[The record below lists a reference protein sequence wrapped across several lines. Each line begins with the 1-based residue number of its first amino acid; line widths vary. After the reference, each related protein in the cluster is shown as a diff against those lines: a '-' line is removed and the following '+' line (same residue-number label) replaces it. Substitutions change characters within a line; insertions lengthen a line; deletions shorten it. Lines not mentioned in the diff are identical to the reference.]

1 MNAVEHDLHFVTLI
15 DPGPETPVRF
25 AMHLNASV
33 GRSSQP
39 SVVNQNARTTDA
51 CIPAHLLIDCD
62 FNLGTF
68 CQFNVAHGCGVLLG
82 EWFLAQ
88 HVRMPSGSF
97 LNNQCLLDGIDR
109 NVDNFHLRRSQEFIH
124 CSKYPW
130 NGVFFPSAFR
140 FLLVTVSNADNL
152 EPSLPV
158 CRKMC
163 IVNDAAGANNP
174 NSVIQALRQS
184 RFVIELREDF
194 RHLESSCEQTQRQ
207 TLAATSK
214 KRK

>member
-88 HVRMPSGSF
+88 HVRMPRDSF
-97 LNNQCLLDGIDR
+97 LNNHGLLDGIYCD
-109 NVDNFHLRRSQEFIH
+109 VDNFHLRSSHEFIDY
-124 CSKYPW
+124 SKFLE
-130 NGVFFPSAFR
+130 NGV
-140 FLLVTVSNADNL
+140 
-152 EPSLPV
+152 
-158 CRKMC
+158 
-163 IVNDAAGANNP
+163 
-174 NSVIQALRQS
+174 
-184 RFVIELREDF
+184 
-194 RHLESSCEQTQRQ
+194 
-207 TLAATSK
+207 
-214 KRK
+214 